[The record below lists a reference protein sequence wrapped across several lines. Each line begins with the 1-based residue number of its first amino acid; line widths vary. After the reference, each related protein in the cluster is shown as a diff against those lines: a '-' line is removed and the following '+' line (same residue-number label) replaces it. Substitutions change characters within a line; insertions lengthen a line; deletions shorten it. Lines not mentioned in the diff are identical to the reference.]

1 MTNGARQRSSIFT
14 GLLLIFLGFLF
25 LLQRFEPH
33 LGIGHLVRRYWPLL
47 LIVWGIAKLIDHFA
61 TSRTG
66 EGRPPIVSGPE
77 AALLILIV
85 AVLIGMSFSEWFPN
99 FISSKIHGD
108 SDEEISIFG
117 ERYSDSQELSE
128 HAIPAGARVV
138 IRTGRGNITIHAS
151 DGNDLRVAASES
163 ASGSTEAA
171 ARDRMKNVKVV
182 IDKSAGSFDVHPVRQ
197 DEADGHVS
205 VDLDVAVPKKCA
217 VSASSHLGDIS
228 ISGMAGAVS
237 ASPDHGDVEIHD
249 VADAAVQMQ
258 KGDVRISNISGNFK
272 LSGKGNDVDV
282 SEVAGDAS
290 LNGDFFG
297 TVRLRNVTNTTR
309 YISQRSD
316 LTIVKM
322 TGLLE
327 LDSGDL
333 RLSDVAGLA
342 KLVTH
347 DKDLEV
353 ENIAGKLNIEDTH
366 GDIQVSYSQPPRED
380 ITISNGTGDVDITL
394 PSHATFEISAASHK
408 GEAQSEFEDRS
419 LEPVN
424 DSGMGRLNGKI
435 GSLGPKITITTNY
448 GTITLHKSS

>member
-1 MTNGARQRSSIFT
+1 MTNSVRQRSSILT
-14 GLLLIFLGFLF
+14 GLLVIVLGFLF
-25 LLQRFEPH
+25 LLRQFEPH
-33 LGIGHLVRRYWPLL
+33 LVIGRLVWHYWPLL

-61 TSRTG
+61 TSRSG
-66 EGRPPIVSGPE
+66 QGRPPILSGPE

-85 AVLIGMSFSEWFPN
+85 AVLIGMSFADWFPN

-108 SDEEISIFG
+108 ADDEISIFG
-117 ERYSDSQELSE
+117 QRYSDSQELSE
-128 HAIPAGARVV
+128 HAVPVGARVV

-182 IDKSAGSFDVHPVRQ
+182 IDKSGGSFEVHPVRQ

-205 VDLDVAVPKKCA
+205 VDLDVAVPKKCV
-217 VSASSHLGDIS
+217 VSASSQLGEIS

-237 ASPDHGDVEIHD
+237 AIPDHGDVEIHD
-249 VADAAVQMQ
+249 VNDAAVQTQ
-258 KGDVRISNISGNFK
+258 KGDVHISNISGNLR

-282 SEVAGDAS
+282 SDVAGDAS
-290 LNGDFFG
+290 LDGDFFG
-297 TVRLRNVTNTTR
+297 TVRLRNITKTTR
-309 YISQRSD
+309 YVSQRSD
-316 LTIVKM
+316 LTIVQM

-333 RLSDVAGLA
+333 RLSDVAGFA
-342 KLVTH
+342 KLTTH

-353 ENIAGKLNIEDTH
+353 ENIGGKLNIEDTH
-366 GDIQVSYSQPPRED
+366 GDIRVSYSQSPRED
-380 ITISNGTGDVDITL
+380 ITISNGTGDVDLTL

-435 GSLGPKITITTNY
+435 GSQGPKITITTNY